1 MSAPY
6 AECDLDA
13 IVAGVQRHSLQFL
26 TLQIANIT
34 LAAIGDMLL
43 LPNPLRPLYLDRHF
57 STSFNAALAAAESP
71 AGAGISAASEGPPTD
86 PLAAT

>member
-13 IVAGVQRHSLQFL
+13 IVAGVQRQSLQLL

-57 STSFNAALAAAESP
+57 SASFNSALAAAEST
-71 AGAGISAASEGPPTD
+71 AGAGISAASDGPPTD